1 MFLERGKM
9 MLEVKDITVSFGDE
23 RVLDHFSCEVHRGDF
38 VCITGVSGCGKTS
51 LLKALIGFVPIR
63 SGVIRVGEC
72 ELNEKTCSTIRKKTL
87 YLPQELSFPSE
98 SVYDFIVQIVRADRT
113 KNVQKSI
120 HELYGNLSLL
130 GLEKEIL
137 DKRLSEISGGQRQ
150 RVTLA
155 ALALL
160 DKELWLLDEPTAALD
175 EASRNLVIDFLLAR
189 QREGKTIVVVSHD
202 AYFASHCSKLIRL
215 G

>member
-1 MFLERGKM
+1 
-9 MLEVKDITVSFGDE
+9 MLAVKDITVRFGNE
-23 RVLDHFSCEVHRGDF
+23 CVLDHFSCEVLRGEF
-38 VCITGVSGCGKTS
+38 VCISGVSGCGKTS
-51 LLKALIGFVPIR
+51 LLKALIGFVPIKN
-63 SGVIRVGEC
+63 GTIIVEGN
-72 ELNEKTCSTIRKKTL
+72 ELNERSCQIIRKKVL
-87 YLPQELSFPSE
+87 YLPQELSFPCE
-98 SVYDFIVQIVRADRT
+98 SVYDFIVHVLRVDKD
-113 KNVQKSI
+113 KNVQK
-120 HELYGNLSLL
+120 HTGDLYNNLSLL
-130 GLEKEIL
+130 GLDKEIL

-175 EASRNLVIDFLLAR
+175 EVSRNLVIDFLLAR

-202 AYFASHCSKLIRL
+202 ACFASHCTKLIRL

>member
-1 MFLERGKM
+1 MLFETRKM
-9 MLEVKDITVSFGDE
+9 MLAVNDITVRFGDE
-23 RVLDHFSCEVHRGDF
+23 CVLERFSCEVARGEF
-38 VCITGVSGCGKTS
+38 VCISGMSGCGKTS
-51 LLKALIGFVPIR
+51 LLKALIGFVPIKE
-63 SGVIRVGEC
+63 GMIKIGGC
-72 ELNEKTCSTIRKKTL
+72 ELNEKTCSIVRKNTL
-87 YLPQELSFPSE
+87 YLPQELSFPCE
-98 SVYDFIVQIVRADRT
+98 YVNEFVMQILRVQKDAIVQ
-113 KNVQKSI
+113 KNNK
-120 HELYGNLSLL
+120 ELYENLHLL
-130 GLEKEIL
+130 GLDKDIL

-175 EASRNLVIDFLLAR
+175 GVSRDLVIDFLLAR

-202 AYFASHCSKLIRL
+202 ACFASHCTKLIRL

>member
-1 MFLERGKM
+1 
-9 MLEVKDITVSFGDE
+9 MLAVDDITVRFGNE
-23 RVLDHFSCEVHRGDF
+23 CVLDHFSCEVFRGDF
-38 VCITGVSGCGKTS
+38 VCISGVSGCGKSS
-51 LLKALIGFVPIR
+51 LLKAVIGFVPIK
-63 SGVIRVGEC
+63 SGSIRVGEY
-72 ELNEKTCSTIRKKTL
+72 ELNDKTCSSIRKCVL

-98 SVYDFIVQIVRADRT
+98 SVYDFTVQILKVDRT
-113 KNVQKSI
+113 KNIQKSTAQ
-120 HELYGNLSLL
+120 LYENLSLL

-150 RVTLA
+150 RVALA

-175 EASRNLVIDFLLAR
+175 EMSRNLVIDFLLAR

-202 AYFASHCSKLIRL
+202 PCFASHCTKLIRL